1 MCGDEGCHAA
11 VDTGTSL
18 LTAPSKDL
26 KKVDEILELNDDH
39 CKDFAS
45 LPDLIF
51 VIDGEEYHV
60 KPKDY
65 VITTYDGGE
74 EEDPGVHTEE
84 DVDGCTPALMSLDV
98 GKPYGPLWILGDI
111 FMSSYYTIFN
121 RDTNQVGFA
130 TATHKNSE

>member
-1 MCGDEGCHAA
+1 VCGDEGCHAA